1 MWTPR
6 PLYGWQNEVSGW
18 LLHCVQAE
26 LCHLHELQ
34 DEALEERMVPEE
46 HRLPRATGYRPW
58 QHPGGAKEEGLS
70 RSGRRQGGSC
80 SFMVRRRSE
89 QSKAGQRR
97 RGGGMRGGSAGQNEA
112 RDVESFAPKI
122 MVDKGEIVSLH
133 VGERM

>member
-46 HRLPRATGYRPW
+46 HRLPRATATVLGSIL
-58 QHPGGAKEEGLS
+58 EE
-70 RSGRRQGGSC
+70 
-80 SFMVRRRSE
+80 
-89 QSKAGQRR
+89 
-97 RGGGMRGGSAGQNEA
+97 
-112 RDVESFAPKI
+112 PKK
-122 MVDKGEIVSLH
+122 KG
-133 VGERM
+133 